1 MKKFNFSKGI
11 HTLFVL
17 LRQTFF
23 IEDGCPDGYLTQGG
37 TALVGVYISEESA
50 EKAFNQQCTAS
61 QNIKQWKNDE
71 FFLVTVDI
79 NTCIDIEQYLQK
91 IHIESCDNRNEL
103 KTNW

>member
-37 TALVGVYISEESA
+37 TALVGVYTSAESA
-50 EKAFNQQCTAS
+50 DKAYMQQCIAS
-61 QNIKQWKNDE
+61 QDIKQWQDDE
-71 FFLVTVDI
+71 FFLVTVDMD
-79 NTCIDIEQYLQK
+79 TCLDIKQYLQK

-103 KTNW
+103 